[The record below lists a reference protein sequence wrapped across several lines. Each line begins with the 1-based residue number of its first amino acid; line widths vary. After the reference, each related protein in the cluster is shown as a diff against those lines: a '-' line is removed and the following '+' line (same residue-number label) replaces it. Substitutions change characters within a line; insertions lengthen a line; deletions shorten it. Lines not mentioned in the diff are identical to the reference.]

1 MTSST
6 RRLAFR
12 LFLGAGLVSAALP
25 AATYLPMSDT
35 DLVRLAPIIV
45 RAELVDRTVR
55 VDRVG
60 GVDLPFTIATLHVL
74 ETLKGDLGEETIRV
88 RLPGGTV
95 GAWSWSLPGTPA
107 FASGGEFVLM
117 LDTIADGSGER
128 RLTEFGLAKFDL
140 VYDEGGRRFAVRP
153 VFSPEADVQL
163 SKLTAPLQ
171 AAAMGD
177 GTSVWAR
184 DAESFLAALRRVS
197 QGEPMPPVAYA
208 SPAGGFLRQAPSQSS
223 ATVRTKWG
231 DIGGFEPT
239 SDALFRWFWE
249 LATNPSPTATA
260 TVSGTQSN
268 LGNDD
273 ACLQDS
279 SCYVTN
285 AVTQWHGVPSTNVQ
299 IAGPSGS
306 GNLQY
311 NLDAAQSQDG
321 GVAWNT
327 PFPCT
332 GGTIGLGGPGPS
344 FSAPNYRGDANY
356 YQITTGTVNMRK
368 SGCTTAKYSGKVF
381 KSALLHESGHA
392 LGLGHPGTDPS
403 HNESTSLHSTTTPAD
418 WTVAVMHWSIPP
430 SNPSTPQTDDI
441 QAMQYLYGTAAA
453 GAAPVANFS
462 VSPASPSAGS
472 AATFTDGSTNTPT
485 GWYWDFGDGGSSSDQ
500 NPAHTFAA
508 PGSYSVK
515 LSAGNFGGTGVATK
529 TVIVGTGGGPAGPC
543 AADDLTLCL
552 SSSRFKVTATFQKPN
567 AAVQNAHAVTLTGN
581 TGYFWFLDPTNVE
594 VVTKVLPFCANP
606 FNSIWVFAAGLTNL
620 KVDITYLDTKTNT
633 TVIKSNPQGT
643 AYVAVQDTS
652 AFKTC
657 P

>member
-1 MTSST
+1 MDSSA
-6 RRLAFR
+6 RRLALR
-12 LFLGAGLVSAALP
+12 LLLGVSLVSAALP
-25 AATYLPMSDT
+25 AATYLPMSDG

-45 RAELVDRTVR
+45 RAELVDQTVR

-74 ETLKGDLGEETIRV
+74 EVFKGDLGEETIRV

-107 FASGGEFVLM
+107 FTSGGEFVLM

-128 RLTEFGLAKFDL
+128 RLSEFGLAKFDL

-163 SKLTAPLQ
+163 SRLTAPLQ

-197 QGEPMPPVAYA
+197 QGEAMPPVAYA

-223 ATVRTKWG
+223 ATVRTKWA

-239 SDALFRWFWE
+239 SDGLFRWYWE

-273 ACLQDS
+273 TCLQDS
-279 SCYVTN
+279 NCYVTN

-299 IAGPSGS
+299 IAGPPVRGTSSTTWTRPRARTAGS
-306 GNLQY
+306 RG
-311 NLDAAQSQDG
+311 
-321 GVAWNT
+321 T
-327 PFPCT
+327 RRFPARGEPSASAGRTTRSERRTTVGDSPYFKIT
-332 GGTIGLGGPGPS
+332 GGTVS
-344 FSAPNYRGDANY
+344 
-356 YQITTGTVNMRK
+356 MRK
-368 SGCTTAKYSGKVF
+368 SGCTSVKYSGRVF
-381 KSALLHESGHA
+381 KSALLHETGHV
-392 LGLGHPGTDPS
+392 LGLGHPGTDPAHS
-403 HNESTSLHSTTTPAD
+403 EATSLHSTTTQAD

-441 QAMQYLYGTAAA
+441 QSIQYLYGTAAA
-453 GAAPVANFS
+453 GPVPVANFS

-472 AATFTDGSTNTPT
+472 AASFADASTNSPT

-529 TVIVGTGGGPAGPC
+529 TVTVGSGGGPAGPC
-543 AADDLTLCL
+543 TPDDATLCL
-552 SSSRFKVTATFQKPN
+552 SSSRFKVTATFQKPSDI
-567 AAVQNAHAVTLTGN
+567 VRSAHAVSLTSN
-581 TGYFWFLDPTNVE
+581 TGYFWFFDDTNVE
-594 VVTKVLPFCANP
+594 VVTKVLPFCADP
-606 FNSIWVFAAGLTNL
+606 YNSIWVFAAGLTNVL
-620 KVDITYLDTKTNT
+620 VDITYLDTKTST
-633 TVIKSNPQGT
+633 TVIKHNAQGT
-643 AYVAVQDTS
+643 AFQPVQDTK